1 MFYVYEG
8 EFEQFIDN
16 KTFVMRTG
24 DICLV
29 PPGVFHSLD
38 VNNYSIVLN
47 ILIQKDSFQ
56 EIFFNNLSGDHI
68 FSNFLISDVY
78 AKKIDSFIIFPTNGD
93 LKIKNMILDMFLETI
108 NKQKYYVQVVHSNL
122 VLLFSHLLRHYE
134 DRSIMPKPQRKRDV
148 IDFEIITSIEKN
160 YKDITLEQLSDS
172 IHYSTQH
179 ISLRIKQLTGE
190 SFTKFVLRKRMTV
203 AADLLKHTNMK
214 IQDIGPDVGY
224 KNQENFI
231 RSFRKFYET
240 TPSQFRKNHSKFKL

>member
-1 MFYVYEG
+1 
-8 EFEQFIDN
+8 
-16 KTFVMRTG
+16 
-24 DICLV
+24 
-29 PPGVFHSLD
+29 
-38 VNNYSIVLN
+38 
-47 ILIQKDSFQ
+47 
-56 EIFFNNLSGDHI
+56 
-68 FSNFLISDVY
+68 
-78 AKKIDSFIIFPTNGD
+78 
-93 LKIKNMILDMFLETI
+93 
-108 NKQKYYVQVVHSNL
+108 
-122 VLLFSHLLRHYE
+122 
-134 DRSIMPKPQRKRDV
+134 MPKPQRKRDV

-240 TPSQFRKNHSKFKL
+240 TPSQFRKNHSKFKLWRWQE